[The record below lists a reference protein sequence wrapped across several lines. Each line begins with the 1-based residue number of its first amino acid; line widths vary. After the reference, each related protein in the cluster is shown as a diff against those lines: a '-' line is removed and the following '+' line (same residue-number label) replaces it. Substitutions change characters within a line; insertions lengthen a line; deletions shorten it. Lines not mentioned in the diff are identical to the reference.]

1 MIISWENNKS
11 GREVD
16 LPCKN
21 KWNWSWLEEKDVN
34 VDFILDYIRK
44 IDASGLASCIYF
56 NKPVSY
62 VRSCKKDKTKSMMP
76 KCHLIISTIKKI
88 IVKLIVYL
96 VLGVNYPHYL
106 NQLKSKES
114 NLPYRIPENVH
125 IFSNCPA
132 LQNKSNSI
140 VSIID
145 CKYHL
150 EAYFISF
157 VVENSLLL
165 SSVPK
170 TN

>member
-96 VLGVNYPHYL
+96 VLRVNYPHYL
-106 NQLKSKES
+106 NQV
-114 NLPYRIPENVH
+114 NVH
-125 IFSNCPA
+125 QS
-132 LQNKSNSI
+132 QKSLICHTESLKMFTYFQI
-140 VSIID
+140 VLL
-145 CKYHL
+145 CKIKVIQL
-150 EAYFISF
+150 
-157 VVENSLLL
+157 
-165 SSVPK
+165 
-170 TN
+170 